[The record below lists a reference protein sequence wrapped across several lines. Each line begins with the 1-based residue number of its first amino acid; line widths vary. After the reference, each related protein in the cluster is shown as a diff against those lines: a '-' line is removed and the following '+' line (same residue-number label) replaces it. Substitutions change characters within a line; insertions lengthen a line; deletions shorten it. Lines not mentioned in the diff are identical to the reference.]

1 MGSSKCED
9 VREDGSKDAAQAN
22 NAKKRLRELQK
33 FAHAKCLRTP
43 PVMEYRVAMFSDA
56 GGSRNGFLGR
66 NIGPGEV
73 CSSSPRG
80 FKRDLTKISSM
91 NASLSTCSNEES
103 RYFSSNAPLWV
114 EDDVTHI
121 VGHTNPLVYEST
133 FDRARQAKRDWDWI
147 FTRDQRTIDWEL
159 QREHVTNS
167 RVGDANQ
174 KQPFQSIHSV
184 VNLNALFA
192 GFVFCLECIM
202 KLAAVVSL
210 RFLL

>member
-1 MGSSKCED
+1 
-9 VREDGSKDAAQAN
+9 
-22 NAKKRLRELQK
+22 
-33 FAHAKCLRTP
+33 
-43 PVMEYRVAMFSDA
+43 MFSDA

-159 QREHVTNS
+159 QRGHVTNS

-192 GFVFCLECIM
+192 GFVLFRMHHETCCGCFFTISTLGPNVRCSFKKKCDAFRALSRI
-202 KLAAVVSL
+202 STTS
-210 RFLL
+210 F